1 MQYAERLHNSAG
13 YPGPWQHDHGQ
24 YYLLVSAVAIASS
37 TSTIL
42 GPVVTTQ
49 ISMLHGTV
57 SIPQPSFSHV
67 PAVFYPQAP
76 QQPDH
81 PPHTQTQGMS
91 RLRANS
97 NATLDHLFY
106 PTPSRQS
113 SSEISEAA
121 PAGSTSI
128 LEYMDQLLIQ
138 GLSVVH
144 G

>member
-91 RLRANS
+91 RRRANS
-97 NATLDHLFY
+97 NATFDHLFY
-106 PTPSRQS
+106 PAPSRHPRKKYQKQTS
-113 SSEISEAA
+113 RFNINTRIY
-121 PAGSTSI
+121 GSTPYTS
-128 LEYMDQLLIQ
+128 
-138 GLSVVH
+138 GKT
-144 G
+144 